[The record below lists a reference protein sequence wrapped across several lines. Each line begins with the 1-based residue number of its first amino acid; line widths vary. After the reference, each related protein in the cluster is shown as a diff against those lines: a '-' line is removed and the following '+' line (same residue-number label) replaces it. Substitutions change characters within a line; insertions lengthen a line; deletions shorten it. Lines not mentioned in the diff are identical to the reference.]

1 MDNMKAISR
10 MSEREEVRIEHD
22 IIDLDDLTC
31 HPHNPRLIRK
41 KKFSD
46 LQKSLRE
53 DMWMMS
59 VNQIIIDESNV
70 ILSGNQRVRALR
82 KMGITNA
89 PVMRLIGASEEQK
102 KRLLYKIND
111 HHGEYDPDMVAN
123 DYDVVDMDNLK
134 HYGNELEKMNSTLM
148 EQNIRIVLEYSEEK
162 HDEVISKLEES
173 EESYSDQ
180 VYHLITN
187 RTSTT

>member
-1 MDNMKAISR
+1 MKVISK
-10 MSEREEVRIEHD
+10 MSEREEVKIEHD

-46 LQKSLRE
+46 LQKSLKE

-89 PVMRLIGASEEQK
+89 PVIRLIGASEEQK

-111 HHGEYDPDMVAN
+111 HNGENDPDMVAH
-123 DYDVVDMDNLK
+123 DLVGSIWTTETQL
-134 HYGNELEKMNSTLM
+134 HRIGENEFNSHGAKYPDRAGIFRGET
-148 EQNIRIVLEYSEEK
+148 R
-162 HDEVISKLEES
+162 
-173 EESYSDQ
+173 
-180 VYHLITN
+180 
-187 RTSTT
+187 

>member
-1 MDNMKAISR
+1 
-10 MSEREEVRIEHD
+10 
-22 IIDLDDLTC
+22 
-31 HPHNPRLIRK
+31 
-41 KKFSD
+41 
-46 LQKSLRE
+46 
-53 DMWMMS
+53 
-59 VNQIIIDESNV
+59 
-70 ILSGNQRVRALR
+70 
-82 KMGITNA
+82 
-89 PVMRLIGASEEQK
+89 
-102 KRLLYKIND
+102 LYKIND

-123 DYDVVDMDNLK
+123 DFDVVDMDNLK

-180 VYHLITN
+180 VYQLITN